1 MRAPPKASASLKRTE
16 RQWLN
21 KLVTVYV
28 RSLDNKKLGPY
39 RGTVKGVST
48 NEVSATDEAAREF
61 HATGLLVEIPE
72 LGRNTTYGEWP
83 VYLADAVLAD

>member
-1 MRAPPKASASLKRTE
+1 MSALPRASRSLKRAE

-21 KLVTVYV
+21 KPVTVYV

-48 NEVSATDEAAREF
+48 NEVAATDEAAREF
-61 HATGLLVEIPE
+61 GATGLLVDIPD
-72 LGRNTTYGEWP
+72 LGRNSTYGEWP
-83 VYLADAVLAD
+83 VRFSDAVLAD